1 MTEKEEKQA
10 RHIMRLGQ
18 EIIRLQEE
26 NDKLK
31 ARPLIPMELDP
42 NRVKT
47 KEDIK
52 EDKKFEKIQEI
63 AKTFPEGVAE
73 LVRITQ
79 RMAYIEIKNEPFP
92 IGKLI
97 YLYSTDTEDETM
109 IKNYARNKREEQ
121 KKTKQ

>member
-31 ARPLIPMELDP
+31 ARPLIPMELEP
-42 NRVKT
+42 NRAKT
-47 KEDIK
+47 KEEIK
-52 EDKKFEKIQEI
+52 ADEKFTKIQEI
-63 AKTFPEGVAE
+63 AKTFPKGIAE

-79 RMAYIEIKNEPFP
+79 NRAYIEIKNEPFP
-92 IGKLI
+92 IGMLI
-97 YLYSTDTEDETM
+97 YLDTTSQEQESM
-109 IKNYARNKREEQ
+109 IANYARNKREEQ
-121 KKTKQ
+121 KENKQ

>member
-31 ARPLIPMELDP
+31 ARPLIPMELEP
-42 NRVKT
+42 NREKNQ
-47 KEDIK
+47 EEIK
-52 EDKKFEKIQEI
+52 EDKKFERIQEI
-63 AKTFPEGVAE
+63 AKTFPIGIAQ

-79 RMAYIEIKNEPFP
+79 RRAYIEIKNEP
-92 IGKLI
+92 ISLGMII
-97 YLYSTDTEDETM
+97 YLDSTSGDDERLITN
-109 IKNYARNKREEQ
+109 IAKNKREEQ
-121 KKTKQ
+121 KKNK

>member
-31 ARPLIPMELDP
+31 ARPLIPMELEP
-42 NRVKT
+42 NKEKT
-47 KEDIK
+47 KEEIK

-63 AKTFPEGVAE
+63 VKTFPKDTAQ

-79 RMAYIEIKNEPFP
+79 RKAYVEIKNKPFP
-92 IGKLI
+92 IGLLI
-97 YLYSTDTEDETM
+97 YLEATSGDQEITLTN
-109 IKNYARNKREEQ
+109 IAKNKREEQ
-121 KKTKQ
+121 KKKN